1 VIKIQNGSA
10 ATEQP
15 QDSRTP
21 RKEIR
26 ERKYCTR
33 RWVLAY
39 ALLVVR
45 VCQTALRQC
54 IGMALVCMTHK
65 GDADVISNAVNGP
78 AIVNVTQDNGSSFEP
93 SAGYRNLNVTQDK
106 AEFLWTSSFEG
117 HVLSAYYYGFLVT
130 VLLAGY
136 VDRALGSRRT
146 IALALGLGGL
156 VNLLTPPLT
165 RRHRYCLVA
174 LRVLAGCANIPVD
187 NGWPF
192 VFYFYGTVSVL
203 YVLVWLVFV
212 RDRPEDHPTI
222 TPAELSYVMHGRSH
236 VMHRGK
242 VRPPWLKILRS
253 GAVWAII
260 VAHVSFSWVFSWILA
275 YLPMYMEDVLGYDIA
290 QNAVLSS
297 LPFLGKLV
305 AGVVGGYLADLL
317 LRRRFSICDVR
328 KFFQMIGSM
337 GCALP
342 VFIISFLGAELR
354 VLAVVLLVLAV
365 SLQNLTSVAYRINS
379 LDIAPRYAGFLMSMT
394 STIAVAVT
402 LTAPLVTSAI
412 LTTKSR
418 EEWQVVLYIVTGVSV
433 IGGVIFLIFAR
444 GEVQPWAHDAIHD
457 VTITHMS
464 DGGDALSKNQ
474 HGDEKSVQ
482 RKCSP
487 HIPEKS
493 DLISDGHHKST
504 DEEEITCQ

>member
-1 VIKIQNGSA
+1 
-10 ATEQP
+10 
-15 QDSRTP
+15 
-21 RKEIR
+21 
-26 ERKYCTR
+26 
-33 RWVLAY
+33 
-39 ALLVVR
+39 
-45 VCQTALRQC
+45 
-54 IGMALVCMTHK
+54 MALVCMTHK

-174 LRVLAGCANIPVD
+174 LRVLAGCANGVIDPAMHTLWANWAPVAERGQLTAVEYAGNGVGGILTFLISGFLCKIPVD

-379 LDIAPRYAGFLMSMT
+379 LDIAPR
-394 STIAVAVT
+394 
-402 LTAPLVTSAI
+402 
-412 LTTKSR
+412 
-418 EEWQVVLYIVTGVSV
+418 
-433 IGGVIFLIFAR
+433 
-444 GEVQPWAHDAIHD
+444 
-457 VTITHMS
+457 
-464 DGGDALSKNQ
+464 
-474 HGDEKSVQ
+474 
-482 RKCSP
+482 
-487 HIPEKS
+487 
-493 DLISDGHHKST
+493 
-504 DEEEITCQ
+504 